1 MRRSEDR
8 RSFVR
13 RVALA
18 GAGAA
23 LLPGCRNDDR
33 AAPVRRPPDASAVA
47 AGEAASQDSA
57 VAAGLDIRDFGATL
71 DGDARGPIQAAT
83 DAAARG
89 EGNGVVRIPAGTWT
103 FRSKDARHRLITPP
117 SDAPVT
123 YRGDAGASILT
134 VSDGMGE
141 WDGFRTDGG
150 GVLAFEDLV
159 FDGNGAHN
167 LQPRDAVHL
176 QSWIY
181 LEPGRRLD
189 VRRVHFRNHAGA
201 RCISVNGAD
210 EVVLDQVS
218 ARDVGSA
225 LAGNGH
231 LGDHS
236 TVWILAR
243 RSTIAGCSVDNDR
256 HGDFDTFIEAHA
268 PASTV
273 RDNRIRN
280 VRIGII
286 VAALFDDQIGTLY
299 ADNIMDDVGSGYRFY
314 VENGR
319 TMDVTVQGG
328 RVRRRGG
335 SYPVFDTGYCV
346 DPADRI
352 LFRDVHAEQQGG
364 SSAGAPAF
372 TVGKV
377 RSLEIDGG
385 TLRDIGGPVLALST
399 HRPAGAGIAAVA
411 VRGLTAVN
419 CGESARGEGI
429 GLHAQ
434 RDGESLRQVT
444 IEACTFRNTT
454 AGGPMRTAIAGS
466 IDVTGTVAI
475 RGNTFDDV
483 DPGCAWSAD
492 ARVGHITLDVVAD
505 MPSGFDPGRAGVRAS
520 TGSRWMNASSGET
533 WQKRAE
539 PIPNGAAGW
548 VRT

>member
-1 MRRSEDR
+1 VRRTEDR

-13 RVALA
+13 RAALA
-18 GAGAA
+18 GAGA
-23 LLPGCRNDDR
+23 LLSGCRNSDGAPPAEQAR
-33 AAPVRRPPDASAVA
+33 AAATA
-47 AGEAASQDSA
+47 APAAPA
-57 VAAGLDIRDFGATL
+57 GTGLDIRDFGATP

-89 EGNGVVRIPAGTWT
+89 DGNGVVRIPAGTWT

-123 YRGDAGASILT
+123 YRGDAGGSVLT
-134 VSDGMGE
+134 VSDGMDE

-150 GVLAFEDLV
+150 GVLVFEDLV

-167 LQPRDAVHL
+167 LQPRGAVRL

-181 LEPGRRLD
+181 LEPGRRLE

-210 EVVLDQVS
+210 DVVLDQVS
-218 ARDVGSA
+218 ARNVGSA

-243 RSTIAGCSVDNDR
+243 RSAIAGCSVDNDR
-256 HGDFDTFIEAHA
+256 HGDFDTFIESHA

-299 ADNIMDDVGSGYRFY
+299 ADNVMEEVGSGYRFY

-335 SYPVFDTGYCV
+335 AYPVFDTGYCV

-352 LFRDVHAEQQGG
+352 VFRDVHAEQQSG
-364 SSAGAPAF
+364 AGDAAPAF
-372 TVGKV
+372 TIGKV
-377 RSLEIDGG
+377 RSLEIEGG
-385 TLRDIGGPVLALST
+385 TLRDIGGRVLTLST

-411 VRGLTAVN
+411 VRGLTAVD
-419 CGESARGEGI
+419 CGASARGEGI

-434 RDGESLRQVT
+434 REGESLRQVT
-444 IEACTFRNTT
+444 IEGCTFRNTM

-466 IDVTGTVAI
+466 LDVTGTVAI
-475 RGNTFDDV
+475 RDNTFDNV

-492 ARVGHITLDVVAD
+492 ARVGRIELDVVAD

-520 TGSRWMNASSGET
+520 TGSRWLDASSGQV
-533 WQKRAE
+533 WQKRLE